1 MTTKEHL
8 SNHDKEI
15 AEIWA
20 LLGKMA
26 KGMLDFQAGM
36 REFHE
41 GMRELRAS
49 QKRTDASIRELQ
61 AGQREFQA
69 GMKALRASQK
79 QTEASLKAFIDS
91 MRRGGNGNGK
101 RKMDLH

>member
-1 MTTKEHL
+1 MKEPAMTTKEHL
-8 SNHDKEI
+8 TKHDKEI

-36 REFHE
+36 REFHA
-41 GMRELRAS
+41 GMRELRAA
-49 QKRTDASIRELQ
+49 QKRTD
-61 AGQREFQA
+61 
-69 GMKALRASQK
+69 
-79 QTEASLKAFIDS
+79 ASLKAFIDS

-101 RKMDLH
+101 RKIDLQ

>member
-8 SNHDKEI
+8 SNHDKEV

-36 REFHE
+36 RE
-41 GMRELRAS
+41 LQAS

>member
-1 MTTKEHL
+1 MKKPAMTTKEHL
-8 SNHDKEI
+8 SKHDKEI

-49 QKRTDASIRELQ
+49 QKRTDASIREL
-61 AGQREFQA
+61 
-69 GMKALRASQK
+69 RAAQK
-79 QTEASLKAFIDS
+79 QTDASLKAFIDS

-101 RKMDLH
+101 RKMDLQ

>member
-8 SNHDKEI
+8 TKHDKEI

-26 KGMLDFQAGM
+26 KGMLAFQ
-36 REFHE
+36 E

-49 QKRTDASIRELQ
+49 H
-61 AGQREFQA
+61 REFRA
-69 GMKALRASQK
+69 DMKALQAAQK
-79 QTEASLKAFIDS
+79 ETAASLKAFIDS
-91 MRRGGNGNGK
+91 MRRGSNGNGK
-101 RKMDLH
+101 RKIDLH

>member
-1 MTTKEHL
+1 MKGPAMTTKEHL

-49 QKRTDASIRELQ
+49 QKRTDASIREL
-61 AGQREFQA
+61 
-69 GMKALRASQK
+69 RAAQK
-79 QTEASLKAFIDS
+79 QTDASLKAFIDS

-101 RKMDLH
+101 RKMDLQ